1 MILLYLVNNIVLK
14 LIFFSFL
21 LFKVMAKYSGNKV
34 ILLSSDEEK
43 IEVEVEVA
51 ELLGI
56 VKNMLQGFKIYY

>member
-1 MILLYLVNNIVLK
+1 
-14 LIFFSFL
+14 
-21 LFKVMAKYSGNKV
+21 MAKYSGNKV